1 MEIELFKVYELN
13 EYGKNILLTD
23 KIFVAEKA
31 SLENYYTVIYKMNG
45 ENLEYSSFK
54 LDFIKQIING

>member
-1 MEIELFKVYELN
+1 MEIELFKVYEIN
-13 EYGKNILLTD
+13 QYGKSILHTDNIF
-23 KIFVAEKA
+23 IAEKA